1 MLDGVSEIRPP
12 TAGEVR
18 EATAVEPPGAYVT
31 SITVEG
37 FRGVGPA
44 TTLKLRTGPG
54 LTLVVGR
61 NGSGKSSFAEGLEYL
76 LTGCN
81 YRWEGRPKAWVAGW
95 RNLHHEHVALG
106 AELLVEGQG
115 ALTVSRTWKTQEL
128 SDHDVKCV
136 GTNPPQS
143 LKSLGWDDALETFR
157 PFLSY
162 NELGSLLED
171 GPSTLYD
178 ALSSVL
184 GLEELVAVQERLAAT
199 RKRRQAIL
207 DDAQTAAAELK
218 ASIDRVLSVGT
229 ADERV
234 DAARRALTPASWDL
248 LVLATLVE
256 DNQTSEDSPA
266 EVLRRIEGLPRVDID
281 VVTAV
286 IGSLRSTAKT
296 LAEFAGSNA
305 ELSLHRASLLEQAL
319 EFHQTHHDERCP
331 VCGTSS
337 VLTESWSGETRNEIA
352 RLRSEAA
359 ACTAALNGVKKS
371 NQEAH
376 RQLSSPPPWL
386 SAAVAPEVVDLP
398 EVVRLWTEWS
408 SGQQIESPIELAEH
422 MEGRLLEFAE
432 AVQKAISQAAAERA
446 RRDDSW
452 RPIAS
457 GIQAW
462 LPKARK
468 AAAAKDQ
475 IKQLKAAESWWKDA
489 AASIRDE
496 RFEPIADRAGAIW
509 NQLRLQSNV
518 DLGGVVLEG
527 TGQRRRVELK
537 VTVDGTPAEALGVMS
552 QGELHSLALS
562 LFLPRATLPESPFR
576 FICVDDPVQSMDP
589 SRVDGLARVLS
600 EVAASRQVI
609 VFTHDDRLPEAVRRM
624 GLKAIVHRVT
634 RRARSMVEIEQTSDP
649 VSTLIDD
656 ARAVAL
662 TDDLPIE
669 VASRVVP
676 GFCRAAVEAACMDA
690 VRRRRLV
697 RGEPHDAVEVLLLD
711 NARTHQLMTL
721 ALFDDAQRDGDVMV
735 RLNKLGP
742 WAVDAFKACKLG
754 AHQRYEGDLGVLID
768 NSGRLARQ
776 VLQLQ

>member
-1 MLDGVSEIRPP
+1 MLDGISEIRPP
-12 TAGEVR
+12 TSGEVL
-18 EATAVEPPGAYVT
+18 EATAVDPPGAYVT

-44 TTLKLRTGPG
+44 TTLNLRTGPG

-81 YRWEGRPKAWVAGW
+81 YRWEGRAKAWVTGW
-95 RNLHHEHVALG
+95 HNLHHERVALS

-115 ALTVSRTWKTQEL
+115 PLTVSRTWKTQEL
-128 SDHDVKCV
+128 SDHDVKCA
-136 GTNPPQS
+136 GANPPQS

-178 ALSSVL
+178 ALSNVL
-184 GLEELVAVQERLAAT
+184 GLEELVAVQERLATT
-199 RKRRQAIL
+199 RKGRQTIW
-207 DDAQTAAAELK
+207 DEAQAGAAQLK
-218 ASIDRVLSVGT
+218 ATIDRVLSAGT
-229 ADERV
+229 SDERV

-248 LVLATLVE
+248 AALATLVE
-256 DNQTSEDSPA
+256 DNQTSEASPA
-266 EVLRRIEGLPRVDID
+266 EMLRRIEGLPQVD
-281 VVTAV
+281 TEGLTKA
-286 IGSLRSTAKT
+286 IGSLRSTANT
-296 LAEFAGSNA
+296 VSGFAGSNA
-305 ELSLHRASLLEQAL
+305 ERSRHRASLLEQAL
-319 EFHQTHHDERCP
+319 EFHRTHHDDRCP

-337 VLTESWSGETRNEIA
+337 VLNEQWVIDTSKEIA
-352 RLRSEAA
+352 ELRAEAA
-359 ACTAALNGVKKS
+359 ACSAALNAVQKS
-371 NQEAH
+371 VQDAH
-376 RQLSSPPPWL
+376 RQLSAPPTWL
-386 SAAVAPEVVDLP
+386 ATATASELADLP
-398 EVVRLWTEWS
+398 AVVSLWAEWS
-408 SGQQIESPIELAEH
+408 RGQQIESPLELADHLESRVLELAE
-422 MEGRLLEFAE
+422 
-432 AVQKAISQAAAERA
+432 AIQRIASQAAAERI

-452 RPIAS
+452 RPIAA

-600 EVAASRQVI
+600 EAAVSRQVI
-609 VFTHDDRLPEAVRRM
+609 VFTHDERLPEAVRRM

-634 RRARSMVEIEQTSDP
+634 RRARSIVEVEQTSDP

-662 TDDLPIE
+662 TDDLPAE

-676 GFCRAAVEAACMDA
+676 GFCRSAVEAACMDA
-690 VRRRRLV
+690 VRRRRLA
-697 RGEPHDAVEVLLLD
+697 RGEPHDAVEELLLD

-721 ALFDDAQRDGDVMV
+721 ALFDDAQRDGDVMG

-754 AHQRYEGDLGVLID
+754 AHQRYEGDLGLLID